1 MVFKRVPRWKQHWVN
16 SIMSRRSPPLLIR
29 HAGTPENC
37 CINSTN
43 ITLAASGVQVQ
54 CTEFLCDVHNT
65 NSTAVLYSQYSYY
78 TRSEGSNDTVKTSS
92 VLERVGMVSDSICAG
107 SDTAPTLHSCGSGRR
122 VWGHVL
128 LRALYSRSSSFDFN
142 K

>member
-1 MVFKRVPRWKQHWVN
+1 MAFKRVPRWKKHWVN
-16 SIMSRRSPPLLIR
+16 SIMSGRSPPLYCTLKLIAMQG
-29 HAGTPENC
+29 HQKIVVSIVLILHWLLVGSKYSVQ
-37 CINSTN
+37 NSSVTF
-43 ITLAASGVQVQ
+43 TKQ
-54 CTEFLCDVHNT
+54 T
-65 NSTAVLYSQYSYY
+65 VLQTVLH

-92 VLERVGMVSDSICAG
+92 VLERVGMMSDSICTG
-107 SDTAPTLHSCGSGRR
+107 SDAAPTLHSCGSGQR